1 VELTGAARGIDAE
14 EVVEPSGRLAGCVD
28 GMRRWSLRGGARGR
42 VAVDWSGPA
51 RRKAAVAVERTGA
64 ARSNEKKQS
73 AEEGVEGRQEHRA
86 TRPDAR
92 DGVRETYRFFL
103 QSILFRSRDLH
114 LFPSPPLLLPPLPT
128 P

>member
-64 ARSNEKKQS
+64 AQSNEKKT
-73 AEEGVEGRQEHRA
+73 VRRGRCRGKTGAPRDTARRA
-86 TRPDAR
+86 RRGAR
-92 DGVRETYRFFL
+92 L
-103 QSILFRSRDLH
+103 
-114 LFPSPPLLLPPLPT
+114 
-128 P
+128 